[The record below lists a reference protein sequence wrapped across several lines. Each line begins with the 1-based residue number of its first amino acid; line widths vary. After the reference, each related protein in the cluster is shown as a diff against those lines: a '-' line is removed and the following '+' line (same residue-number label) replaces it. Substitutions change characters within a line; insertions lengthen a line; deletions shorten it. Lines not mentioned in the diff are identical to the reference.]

1 LVPIV
6 PIAIGIGIGAWSLA
20 LEPEDRSRIEDDP
33 PAIHCITGG
42 RISYISSLT
51 EFNPMKPIL
60 TLILCFYSAAIMAQ
74 TEMQHVEK
82 LKADAVAE
90 VEKNAVLGQ
99 QINDMLFSFS
109 ELGFQEYETFTYLT
123 TLLERN
129 GFKIQKG
136 VAGIPTAWIATWG
149 SGKPVIALGSD
160 VDCIPKASQKPGVAY
175 HDPLVDGAPG
185 HGEGHNSGQALNIIS
200 ALALKKI
207 MEREKISGTIML
219 WPGIAEELVG
229 TKAYYV
235 RAGYFKDVDA
245 CIFTHVA
252 NNLGVGYGDAGSN
265 GLVSVRFNFE
275 GAAAHAAG
283 APWRGRS
290 ALDAVELMNIGWN
303 YRREHLELTQ
313 RSHYVIPDGGDQ
325 PNVVPSKAAVWYY
338 FRERTYPDIKKLF
351 DIGVKIAEGAAMMTD
366 TKFTYEVL
374 GSAWPGHFNK
384 PIAIAM
390 YENMKKVGLPQWSEA
405 DQLLAKAT
413 QLELKAPRT
422 QGLAT
427 KIDTIGMPAPVGSVS
442 VMGRQLMSMGGG
454 SDDIADISWSL
465 PTVVLRYPSNIP
477 GLPGH
482 HWSNAISMATP
493 IAHKGIVYG
502 AKAEVMTLLDML
514 LKPEIIKNAWE
525 YYRTEQTKDQKYT
538 PLIGEKDQPA
548 IYLNQKIM
556 SEYVP
561 KLKPLYYNPAKYKTY
576 LEQLGITYPT
586 VRPDQKEAVSKL
598 KPAAKD

>member
-1 LVPIV
+1 MRVTLL
-6 PIAIGIGIGAWSLA
+6 SL
-20 LEPEDRSRIEDDP
+20 
-33 PAIHCITGG
+33 
-42 RISYISSLT
+42 
-51 EFNPMKPIL
+51 
-60 TLILCFYSAAIMAQ
+60 LILFAYHVYGQ
-74 TEMQHVEK
+74 TEVQRLEK
-82 LKADAVAE
+82 LKAEIVAE
-90 VEKNAVLGQ
+90 VDRNGALGQ
-99 QINDMLFSFS
+99 QINDMLYSFA

-123 TLLERN
+123 NLLEKN
-129 GFKIQKG
+129 GFKLQRGIAG
-136 VAGIPTAWIATWG
+136 VPTAWIATWSMG

-175 HDPLVDGAPG
+175 YDPLVEGAPG
-185 HGEGHNSGQALNIIS
+185 HGEGHNSGQAVNIIA

-245 CIFTHVA
+245 CIFTHVG
-252 NNLGVGYGDAGSN
+252 NNLGVSYGDAGNN

-313 RSHYVIPDGGDQ
+313 RSHYVISDGGDQ
-325 PNVVPSKAAVWYY
+325 PNVVPSKASVWYY
-338 FRERTYPDIKKLF
+338 FRERTYPAIKNLF
-351 DIGVKIAEGAAMMTD
+351 DVGVKIAEGAAMMTD
-366 TKFTYEVL
+366 TKFTYEIL

-384 PIAIAM
+384 PLAEAM
-390 YENMKKVGLPQWSEA
+390 YENIKKVGLPQWSAE

-413 QLELKAPRT
+413 QLELKAPKIE
-422 QGLAT
+422 GLAT
-427 KIDTIGMPAPVGSVS
+427 KLDTLGLPSPTGPVN
-442 VMGRQLMSMGGG
+442 VMGRQLMAMGGG

-465 PTVVLRYPSNIP
+465 PTIVLRYPSNIP

-493 IAHKGIVYG
+493 IAHKGILYG
-502 AKAEVMTLLDML
+502 ARAEAMTLIDML
-514 LKPEIIKNAWE
+514 LKPEIIANAWE
-525 YYRTEQTKDQKYT
+525 YYRTEQTKDIQYT
-538 PLIGEKDQPA
+538 PLVGDKDNPA

-556 SEYVP
+556 EEYKP

-576 LEQLGITYPT
+576 LDQLGILYPT
-586 VRPDQKEAVSKL
+586 VRPDQREAIQKLESKS
-598 KPAAKD
+598 K

>member
-1 LVPIV
+1 MTKQTWLVV
-6 PIAIGIGIGAWSLA
+6 L
-20 LEPEDRSRIEDDP
+20 L
-33 PAIHCITGG
+33 
-42 RISYISSLT
+42 LT
-51 EFNPMKPIL
+51 CSIL
-60 TLILCFYSAAIMAQ
+60 LQAQ
-74 TEMQHVEK
+74 TEVQQVEK
-82 LKADAVAE
+82 LKAEAVAE
-90 VEKNAVLGQ
+90 VERNAQLGQ

-109 ELGFQEYETFTYLT
+109 ELGFQEFETFNYLT
-123 TLLERN
+123 ALLEKN

-149 SGKPVIALGSD
+149 NGKPVIALGSD

-175 HDPLVDGAPG
+175 HDPIVDGAPG

-207 MEREKISGTIML
+207 MEREKIPGTIML

-229 TKAYYV
+229 TKAFYI

-252 NNLGVGYGDAGSN
+252 NNLGVSYGDAGNN
-265 GLVSVRFNFE
+265 GLVSVKFSFE

-303 YRREHLELTQ
+303 FRREHLELTQ
-313 RSHYVIPDGGDQ
+313 RSHYVISDGGDQ
-325 PNVVPSKAAVWYY
+325 PNVVPSKASVWYY
-338 FRERTYPDIKKLF
+338 FRERTYPDIRKLF
-351 DIGVKIAEGAAMMTD
+351 DVGVKMAEGASLMTD
-366 TKFTYEVL
+366 TKFSYEIL

-384 PIAIAM
+384 PMAEAM
-390 YENMKKVGLPQWSEA
+390 YTNIKKVGLPTWSAE
-405 DQLLAKAT
+405 DQLLARAS
-413 QLELKAPRT
+413 QIELKAPKAD
-422 QGLAT
+422 GLAT
-427 KIDTIGMPAPVGSVS
+427 KLDTLGLPTPTGPVN
-442 VMGRQLMSMGGG
+442 VMGRQLMAMGGG

-465 PTVVLRYPSNIP
+465 PTIVLRYPSNIP

-502 AKAEVMTLLDML
+502 AKAEVMTLLDLL
-514 LKPEIIKNAWE
+514 LKPEILKNAWE
-525 YYRTEQTKDQKYT
+525 YYRTEQTKDIKYT
-538 PLIGEKDQPA
+538 PLIGEKDIPA

-556 SEYVP
+556 GEFAP
-561 KLKPLYYNPAKYKTY
+561 RLKPLYYNPAKYKTY
-576 LEQLGITYPT
+576 LDQLGIQYPT
-586 VRPDQKEAVSKL
+586 LRPDQKEAIQKL
-598 KPAAKD
+598 DANKK